1 MQTTQEE
8 KGIIMARYRESVCK
22 VCRNEGK
29 KLFLKG
35 SRCYSAKCSV
45 GKRPYGSGQHGQSR
59 KKLSEY
65 ALHLREKQKVRHS
78 YLVSEKQFSKTFETA
93 ARKKGVT
100 GTTLLQML
108 ESRLDSVLYAAGL
121 TAGRKQS
128 RQLIRHRHFTVN
140 GRVVDIPSFKVK
152 PGDEIAVKTS
162 SMDKVKP
169 LTETMPEIPEV
180 RWLEIDRNNLK
191 IKVISLPE
199 REDLDPTI
207 KEQLIVEY
215 YSK

>member
-1 MQTTQEE
+1 
-8 KGIIMARYRESVCK
+8 MARYTDSVCK
-22 VCRNEGK
+22 ICRNEGK

-35 SRCYSAKCSV
+35 SRCYSAKCSAT
-45 GKRPYGSGQHGQSR
+45 KRPYGSGQHGQAR

-78 YLVSEKQFSKTFETA
+78 YMVSEKQFSKTFKLA

-100 GTTLLQML
+100 GTILLQML
-108 ESRLDSVLYAAGL
+108 ESRLDSIIYAAGI

-140 GRVVDIPSFKVK
+140 GRIVDIPSYKVK
-152 PGDEIAVKTS
+152 PGDEISVKAKS
-162 SMDKVKP
+162 IDLLKSIN
-169 LTETMPEIPEV
+169 ETLPEIPEV
-180 RWLEIDRNNLK
+180 RWLTVDKNNFK

-199 REDLDPTI
+199 REDLDPTT